1 MGRKRHKCNLIVSVS
16 NTDLKNKHSRNSL
29 LISREIN
36 KDILDKFSKQ
46 NLPKTPFI
54 CIFGK
59 WTKITLEEAKQ
70 HSTLKIEYR

>member
-16 NTDLKNKHSRNSL
+16 NTDLKGKHSRNSL
-29 LISREIN
+29 LISREVN

-46 NLPKTPFI
+46 DLPKTPFI

-59 WTKITLEEAKQ
+59 WTKITLAEAEL
-70 HSTLKIEYR
+70 HSTLKIEWR